1 MTPLKIMIVEDEM
14 ITAESIKDMLED
26 LGYDVVGIC
35 MRAETALDAIL
46 SEEPDFALLD
56 INLKGGKTGI
66 WLAEQLH
73 QKFDIP
79 YVFLTS
85 YGDKATIEQATAT
98 NPYGYLLK
106 PIDKQHLYASI
117 EVAIKKFAEL
127 HRATPSNDLEDIV
140 LKDSL
145 FIKDEYLF
153 VKVKF
158 EDIHL
163 AKANGNYIEVH
174 TRDKKHLIKGTLGS
188 FVETLPPGMF
198 FQTHRSYLINIEKID
213 AIGGNFVKLGATDVP
228 ITAPNK
234 EDLMTQLNLYKKN

>member
-26 LGYDVVGIC
+26 LGYEVVGIC

-56 INLKGGKTGI
+56 IHLKGEKTGI
-66 WLAEQLH
+66 WLAEQLK
-73 QKFDIP
+73 QKHNIP
-79 YVFLTS
+79 YVFLTA
-85 YGDKATIEQATAT
+85 YGDKSTIEQATET

-106 PIDKQHLYASI
+106 PIEKNHLYASI
-117 EVAIKKFAEL
+117 EVALKKFEEL
-127 HRATPSNDLEDIV
+127 QTSSQEHNLEEII

-174 TRDKKHLIKGTLGS
+174 TKDKKHLIKGTLAS
-188 FVETLPPGMF
+188 FVEALPNDMF
-198 FQTHRSYLINIEKID
+198 FQTHRSYLINIDKIE
-213 AIGGNFVKLGATDVP
+213 AIGGNYVKIGSSDIP
-228 ITAPNK
+228 ITAANK
-234 EDLMTQLNLYKKN
+234 EELMTNLNLYKKS